1 MLLPGES
8 AVMRDRFADIAS
20 LAART
25 NKATV
30 LVVQQFPVVENR
42 RVSFPPVR
50 ESIANLMAFV
60 ELGTARD
67 LAEVLDAAEPFNWI
81 AVDCDYKLPESASI
95 LETARSRVPA
105 ERLLYYSDNQV
116 WFDSALDIVQRI
128 EHGLSGK
135 AVVLCGAGPL
145 ADSLA
150 FTLPRIGASVIV
162 PDAGRA
168 PIDAAILL
176 GASQKCES
184 IDASLIQRLPGNAS
198 VFDLGIGNLTAEAAD
213 LARARGLALYR
224 LDNRAGISSVMVRLL
239 ETDHMV
245 SKLMGR
251 ARLRNID
258 VFAGG
263 LLAPAGA
270 VIVDDIRSPT
280 LVFGVA
286 DGRGRFRG
294 DPLNPEDR
302 ERIEYIW
309 SLIEHALEASPR
321 R

>member
-1 MLLPGES
+1 
-8 AVMRDRFADIAS
+8 
-20 LAART
+20 
-25 NKATV
+25 
-30 LVVQQFPVVENR
+30 
-42 RVSFPPVR
+42 
-50 ESIANLMAFV
+50 
-60 ELGTARD
+60 
-67 LAEVLDAAEPFNWI
+67 
-81 AVDCDYKLPESASI
+81 
-95 LETARSRVPA
+95 LE
-105 ERLLYYSDNQV
+105 
-116 WFDSALDIVQRI
+116 RI

-162 PDAGRA
+162 PDAGDA

-176 GASQKCES
+176 GASQKRES
-184 IDASLIQRLPGNAS
+184 IDAPLIERLPGNAS
-198 VFDLGIGNLTAEAAD
+198 VFDLGIGNLTAAAAD

-224 LDNRAGISSVMVRLL
+224 LDNRAGLSSVMVRLL

-245 SKLMGR
+245 TKLMGR

-286 DGRGRFRG
+286 DGQGRFRG
-294 DPLNPEDR
+294 DPLAPEDR
-302 ERIEYIW
+302 ERIQYVW